1 MSQNSHHRPD
11 NVCKSVKRKKWKQ
24 RLPSAVEKHV
34 SWNSHH
40 RPDNVFKSVK
50 RKSANKDCLL
60 QSKKAKFKVLLF
72 SHDKLSRVHQ
82 SNRKKTFNCDHTMET
97 ETLCSYLWWSLCIL
111 GLCIGLKYYLHK
123 CFQTCCV
130 TIIIFWDY
138 YNEKTTISFK
148 VYLNQK
154 ESSKYQSYASPH
166 LFMCYQS

>member
-1 MSQNSHHRPD
+1 MSLKVS
-11 NVCKSVKRKKWKQ
+11 KEKKKCKQ
-24 RLPSAVEKHV
+24 RLLTAVK
-34 SWNSHH
+34 
-40 RPDNVFKSVK
+40 KS
-50 RKSANKDCLL
+50 
-60 QSKKAKFKVLLF
+60 KFKDLYS
-72 SHDKLSRVHQ
+72 SHDKLRRGKQ
-82 SNRKKTFNCDHTMET
+82 SNGKKIKCDHNVITV
-97 ETLCSYLWWSLCIL
+97 TLCSYLRWSLCIL

-130 TIIIFWDY
+130 TIIIFWNY